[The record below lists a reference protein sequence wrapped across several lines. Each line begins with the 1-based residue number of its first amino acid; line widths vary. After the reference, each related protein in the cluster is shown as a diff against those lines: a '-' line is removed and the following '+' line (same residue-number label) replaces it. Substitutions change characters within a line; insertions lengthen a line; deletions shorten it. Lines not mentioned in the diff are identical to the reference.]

1 MPKAYPLFN
10 PDIKSIFGG
19 SEVDLFYIATELAK
33 DDAFNVTFIVADYG
47 QDPNETRM
55 NVRILKSFK
64 PTTPKLLAFPKLLQS
79 LDKADAD
86 IYITKTASPG
96 VPLINWF
103 CKNKKRHFIYRS
115 AHSDE
120 CDGTWTKT
128 HKLLGHLF
136 HRALRSASA
145 VITQNITDQK
155 NLLETI
161 KVDSTVIPNAHR
173 ISPADPKEKNTI
185 LWVARSAD
193 FKQPRLFLDL
203 ARAFPTEN
211 FTMICPQ
218 ATGDKNYP
226 ALKETAEKIQNLT
239 FHEQVPFHE
248 TRKYF
253 AQAKVFV
260 NTSRSEGF
268 PNTFIQAA
276 LAAAP
281 ILSLAVNPDEIL
293 TKQSLGIACKNDF
306 EKLKQGL
313 AFLLD
318 DSRFV
323 EIGQNAQN
331 WAKQNYDI
339 SFVIEQYKTLF
350 RKVTGKR

>member
-10 PDIKSIFGG
+10 PDVNSVFGG
-19 SEVDLFYIATELAK
+19 AEVDLFYIATELAR
-33 DDAFNVTFIVADYG
+33 DDAFDVHFIVADYG

-55 NVRILKSFK
+55 NIRILKSFK
-64 PTTPKLLAFPKLLQS
+64 PTTPKVIAFPKLLKA
-79 LDKADAD
+79 LDKAEAD

-103 CKNKKRHFIYRS
+103 CKKKNKHFIYRS

-120 CDGTWTKT
+120 CDGTWIKT
-128 HKLLGHLF
+128 HKLLGPLF
-136 HRALRSASA
+136 TRALRRASA
-145 VITQNITDQK
+145 VITQNVTDQK
-155 NLLETI
+155 NLLDTA
-161 KVDSTVIPNAHR
+161 KVDSIVIPNAHR
-173 ISPADPKEKNTI
+173 ISPADPENKNTI

-193 FKQPRLFLDL
+193 FKQPRVFFEL
-203 ARAFPTEN
+203 AKAFPTES

-218 ATGDKNYP
+218 ATDDKNYP
-226 ALKETAEKIQNLT
+226 ALKEAADKIPNLT
-239 FHEQVPFHE
+239 FLGQVPFHK
-248 TRKYF
+248 TRTF
-253 AQAKVFV
+253 FTQAKVFV

-281 ILSLAVNPDEIL
+281 ILSLTVNPDDVL
-293 TKQSLGIACKNDF
+293 TKESLGIACKNDF
-306 EKLKQGL
+306 GKLKQGL
-313 AFLLD
+313 SFLLEGN
-318 DSRFV
+318 RFV

-339 SFVIEQYKTLF
+339 ASVIEQYKTLF
-350 RKVTGKR
+350 RKITGKR